1 MKRIILT
8 SHGFEKNKKLKQQLL
23 GLLPSLTKNLSV
35 VIITTASAEWK
46 EKNKH
51 AVSAK
56 QALENMG
63 FKKVAFLD
71 VEFESPNKL
80 KDFNLIYICGGNPFY
95 LLYHLKKSGAD
106 KVIQKLAD
114 KGVILVGVSAG
125 AVVLGPSIK
134 VAQYFDDE
142 KNIVKL
148 KNFSALKLTDIIIL
162 PHYKIEYE
170 NKVKDFEK
178 ENHCQVTRLKD
189 SQGVTVI
196 EDKIKPIDFGGRK
209 P

>member
-1 MKRIILT
+1 MKKLLLA
-8 SHGFEKNKKLKQQLL
+8 SHGFEKNKTLEQQLL
-23 GLLPSLTKNLSV
+23 KLLPSLAKKLSA

-46 EKNKH
+46 EKNIH

-56 QALENMG
+56 QVLENMG
-63 FKKVAFLD
+63 FKKVAFMD
-71 VEFESPNKL
+71 VEFENPSKL
-80 KDFNLIYICGGNPFY
+80 KNFDVIYINGGNPFY

-106 KVIQKLAD
+106 KIIQKLAD

-125 AVVLGPSIK
+125 AVALGPSIK
-134 VAQYFDDE
+134 IAQYFDNE

-178 ENHCQVTRLKD
+178 ENNCQVTRLKD
-189 SQGVTVI
+189 GQGVAVI
-196 EDKIKPIDFGGRK
+196 GDRVEFIK
-209 P
+209 

>member
-23 GLLPSLTKNLSV
+23 GLLPSLPKNLST
-35 VIITTASAEWK
+35 VIITTASVEWK

-56 QALENMG
+56 RVLENMG

-71 VEFESPNKL
+71 VEFENPDKL
-80 KDFNLIYICGGNPFY
+80 KDFDIIYINGGNPFY
-95 LLYHLKKSGAD
+95 LLYHLKKIGAD
-106 KVIQKLAD
+106 KIIQKLAN
-114 KGVILVGVSAG
+114 KGIILVGVSAG
-125 AVVLGPSIK
+125 ATVLGPSIK
-134 VAQYFDDE
+134 IVQYFDSE

-148 KNFSALKLTDIIIL
+148 KNLSALKLTDMIIL
-162 PHYKIEYE
+162 PHYKTEYE

-178 ENHCQVTRLKD
+178 KCRCRVTRLKD
-189 SQGVTVI
+189 SQSI
-196 EDKIKPIDFGGRK
+196 LIFGNK
-209 P
+209 VKFQ